1 MKKEIRENNK
11 ARRLLTD
18 EEAEQVAG
26 GAASDVQKIEI
37 PEPAAGVGI
46 SGVGKSGEEDKR

>member
-1 MKKEIRENNK
+1 MKKEIRENNE

-26 GAASDVQKIEI
+26 GAASAVLEVED
-37 PEPAAGVGI
+37 PEPAAPVGT
-46 SGVGKSGEEDKR
+46 SYVEEESKP